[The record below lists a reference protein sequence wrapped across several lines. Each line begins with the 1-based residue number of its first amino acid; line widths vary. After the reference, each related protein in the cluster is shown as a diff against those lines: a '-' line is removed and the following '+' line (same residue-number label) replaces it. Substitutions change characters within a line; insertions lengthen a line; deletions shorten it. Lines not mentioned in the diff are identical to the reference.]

1 MTALVGG
8 TVERTFSAVGRY
20 LTGLS
25 GAKTHEAGRQY
36 LGDFVE
42 VVEFCGF
49 CLLGEAHGRQE
60 PTNAARSQGNSALRR
75 DAAFTI
81 VAERS

>member
-20 LTGLS
+20 LTGLP
-25 GAKTHEAGRQY
+25 GPKTHQAGRQD

-42 VVEFCGF
+42 AVEFYGF
-49 CLLGEAHGRQE
+49 LRLGEAHSEKKRRSPRVTRQLGSPE
-60 PTNAARSQGNSALRR
+60 GCRVHNRCGA
-75 DAAFTI
+75 
-81 VAERS
+81 